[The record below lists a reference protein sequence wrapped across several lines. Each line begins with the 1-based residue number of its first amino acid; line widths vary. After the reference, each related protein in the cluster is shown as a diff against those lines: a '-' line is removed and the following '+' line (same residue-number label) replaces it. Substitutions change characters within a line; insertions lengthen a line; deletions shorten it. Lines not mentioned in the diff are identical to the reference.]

1 MKPKPC
7 KICGEMFTP
16 DKPSNTICKKDHFA
30 KCPIC
35 GKEIIW
41 NSTRAVEPCSKECR
55 KELTKQKNI
64 AKYGVAHPMQNKEV
78 QAHHKQ
84 AMLDKYGVESP
95 LQSKEI
101 KAKAIST
108 NREKF
113 GSDWALGSKEIVKKS
128 QQTMIQRYG
137 AKTTLESAVL
147 RQKVENTCLEK
158 YGFTNPG
165 KNTDVRGKIT
175 NTMYMRY
182 NVSNP
187 MQDPEIMKRSHENRV
202 INNGAYWTPE
212 MEMKLKQTSMLKYGV
227 DNPSK
232 SEEIQS
238 KIKKTLT
245 EKYGENYGS
254 YLTRNSNPD
263 VISGVNR
270 AFMDKLNEAGL
281 KGTFE
286 FTGLGRYRYDIC
298 LPDKKIL
305 FEINPSYTHNAIGN
319 HWTDV
324 GLPTDYHLN
333 KSKVAAEAGYHCI
346 HVFDWDDWDKV
357 IDIVAPKETVYAR
370 QCKIYKLKNKVA
382 EEFLNNYHLQGSVS
396 KQVLCLGLVKDDELI
411 QVMTFG
417 TPRYT
422 TKYYSEL
429 LRLCTKPGLAVVGG
443 AERLFKF
450 ATRDLGI
457 DEIISYCDIS
467 KFKGDVYERI
477 GMKFQKYTEPQEIWS
492 RGSRKITAN
501 LLRQRGFDQL
511 FGTNYGKGTSNNDLM
526 IADGWLPVY
535 DCGQAVYT
543 FNS

>member
-101 KAKAIST
+101 KAKAINT

-165 KNTDVRGKIT
+165 KGSAKNQIT
-175 NTMYMRY
+175 NVTYMRHDWSKVQSIDA
-182 NVSNP
+182 NVTSSGLSF
-187 MQDPEIMKRSHENRV
+187 I
-202 INNGAYWTPE
+202 A
-212 MEMKLKQTSMLKYGV
+212 KLKEV
-227 DNPSK
+227 DPGCDV
-232 SEEIQS
+232 QS
-238 KIKKTLT
+238 I
-245 EKYGENYGS
+245 N
-254 YLTRNSNPD
+254 
-263 VISGVNR
+263 
-270 AFMDKLNEAGL
+270 LNG
-281 KGTFE
+281 
-286 FTGLGRYRYDIC
+286 YQYDIC
-298 LPDKKIL
+298 LPDKKVL

-357 IDIVAPKETVYAR
+357 IDIVAPKKAVYAR

-429 LRLCTKPGLAVVGG
+429 LRLCTKPGLTVVGG